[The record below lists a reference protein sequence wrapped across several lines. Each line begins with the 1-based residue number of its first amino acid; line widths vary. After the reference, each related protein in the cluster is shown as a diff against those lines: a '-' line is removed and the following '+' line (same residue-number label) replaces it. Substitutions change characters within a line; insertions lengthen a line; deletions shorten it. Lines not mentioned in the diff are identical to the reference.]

1 MKQSSPEYDLLDCG
15 GYAVFQGGMA
25 AAARVISGK
34 QPKIYWGDSNRADD
48 LDVRDIKE
56 DIERAAHTGLL
67 SNRWIEKMKDHG
79 FQGAQEVSSKVNNLF
94 KWSATSRKVD
104 KALFDKVVKTYI
116 LNSENL
122 KWLQETNP
130 YALEEITRRM
140 LEAESR
146 GLWKADPELL
156 NEVRDA
162 ALLVEGD
169 MEETMGEVTDEFQGN
184 KVEVLTSDK
193 VEKWHYKWRL

>member
-1 MKQSSPEYDLLDCG
+1 M
-15 GYAVFQGGMA
+15 FQGGMA
-25 AAARVISGK
+25 AAARGISGK

-48 LDVRDIKE
+48 LDVRDIKD

-67 SNRWIEKMKDHG
+67 NSRWIDKMKGHN
-79 FQGAQEVSSKVNNLF
+79 FQGAQEVASRVNNLF
-94 KWSATSRKVD
+94 KWSATSRQVD
-104 KALFDKVVKTYI
+104 KTLFDKVTRTYI

-122 KWLQETNP
+122 KWLQQTNP

-146 GLWKADPELL
+146 GLWEADPELL

-169 MEETMGEVTDEFQGN
+169 MEETMGEVADESQGN
-184 KVEVLTSDK
+184 KVEVLTAADVK
-193 VEKWHYKWRL
+193 KWKPQWKLNHID